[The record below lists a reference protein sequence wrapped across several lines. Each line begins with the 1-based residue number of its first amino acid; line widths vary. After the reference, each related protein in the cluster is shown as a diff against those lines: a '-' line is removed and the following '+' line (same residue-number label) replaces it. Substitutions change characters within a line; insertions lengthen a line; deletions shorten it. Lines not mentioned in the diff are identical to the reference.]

1 MDRRATVLSIVMPPM
16 MVACFVVGYFFP
28 GRRASAQPG
37 DPSSKVKEVQE
48 KIDTYFY
55 GSVKP
60 EEIEKAAVTG
70 IVAKLDPY
78 CEYFTAADWVDFDE
92 MHMKGNF
99 GGVGILIEG
108 DASGYLRVQTP
119 IEGSPAFAAGIL
131 PGDLIVAVEGQDIQ
145 GLPQND
151 VIKRIKGPEGTK
163 VTLTI
168 ARKNVEPFKVTLTR
182 AKIRIQAV
190 TDKMLED
197 GVGYIRIS
205 DFTEMIGQFDAAVE
219 RLKGKGMKALIVD
232 LRGNGGGLLSECVK
246 LSDRFLPK
254 GKPIV
259 STRSK
264 AGELDNRVSEDDTKD
279 VGGEIPLA
287 ILVNGGTAS
296 ASEIFA
302 GAMMDHERGALVGS
316 RTYGKGSVQTPFELS
331 DKSRLKLTTA
341 RYFTPSG
348 RSVHREEGKRE
359 YGLDPHY
366 LVELTDEENLNVQRG
381 WSEERVVKGVG
392 GDVPPSRVTP
402 GFVDLQL
409 KAALE
414 VVAAKLAKR
423 EPKVEKREL
432 SSIKKK
438 N

>member
-1 MDRRATVLSIVMPPM
+1 MDRRATVLSIVMPPL

-37 DPSSKVKEVQE
+37 DPSSKVKEVQD
-48 KIDTYFY
+48 KVDAYFY

-60 EEIEKAAVTG
+60 EEIEKAAVNG

-78 CEYFTAADWVDFDE
+78 CEYYTAADWVEFDE
-92 MHMKGNF
+92 MHLKGNF

-108 DASGYLRVQTP
+108 DPTGYLRVQTP

-131 PGDLIVAVEGQDIQ
+131 PGDLIVAVEGLDIQ

-182 AKIRIQAV
+182 AKIKTIPV
-190 TDKMLED
+190 TDKMLEG

-205 DFTEMIGQFDAAVE
+205 DFSEMIDQFDAAVA
-219 RLKGKGMKALIVD
+219 RLQGQGMKALVVD
-232 LRGNGGGLLSECVK
+232 LRGNGGGLLAECVK

-254 GKPIV
+254 GKVIV

-264 AGELDNRVSEDDTKD
+264 SGELDERKSEDDKND
-279 VGGEIPLA
+279 VGAIPLA

-302 GAMMDHERGALVGS
+302 GAMQDHLRGALVGS

-331 DKSRLKLTTA
+331 DKSRLKITTA
-341 RYFTPSG
+341 RYFTPNK

-359 YGLDPHY
+359 FGLEPDY
-366 LVELTDEENLNVQRG
+366 LVELTEEEIINVQRG
-381 WSEERVVKGVG
+381 WSEERVLKGVG
-392 GDVPPSRVTP
+392 DVQPSRVTP

-414 VVAAKLAKR
+414 VVNAKMANR

-432 SSIKKK
+432 SSIKRPVPK
-438 N
+438 